1 MFAAQFA
8 SYSDHPA
15 TDLIYQARSYV
26 FGTLAE
32 ITICSASGRQ
42 ARHLGATVL
51 ADFDRLHRMLH
62 AWDGGELVA
71 LNNAIASGLRD
82 IPIKPELARLVC
94 DATGLSERSHGLFN
108 PAIGK
113 FVRLWNFHAS
123 EFLPADPG
131 KEEIDRLLRAA
142 PKMKDLAVADDVVNC
157 SNREVQLDFGGYA
170 KGYALDRTIAF
181 LRRREVPGALVNIGG
196 NLMALGTKLGLPWR
210 VGIQHPR
217 EARPMALLSLLD
229 GEAISTSGDYERYF
243 IRDGKRY
250 CHLID
255 PRTGQPACAAQS
267 TSVLVERCAN
277 AGAQS
282 DASSGA
288 LFIGGSKGWRELSG
302 QLGLNH
308 TLLVDER
315 GELHCS
321 EAMRSR
327 LEFV

>member
-1 MFAAQFA
+1 MFATQFA
-8 SYSDHPA
+8 LPSDHAAP
-15 TDLIYQARSYV
+15 TPIHTVRSYV

-32 ITICSASGRQ
+32 ITICSASGPQ

-62 AWDGGELVA
+62 AWEGGELVA
-71 LNNAIASGLRD
+71 LNTAIASGLRD
-82 IPIKPELARLVC
+82 IPIKPELAWLIR
-94 DATGLSERSHGLFN
+94 DATDLSERSLRLFN

-113 FVRLWNFHAS
+113 LVGLWNFHAS
-123 EFLPADPG
+123 EFLPANPDPA
-131 KEEIDRLLRAA
+131 EIERLLDAA
-142 PKMKDLAVADDVVNC
+142 PKMTDVVVEDNLVNC
-157 SNREVQLDFGGYA
+157 ADRDVRIDFGGHA
-170 KGYALDRTIAF
+170 KGYALDRAVAY

-196 NLMALGTKLGLPWR
+196 NLMALGTKWGLPWR

-217 EARPMALLSLLD
+217 EPRPMALLSLLD

-267 TSVLVERCAN
+267 ASVLVARCAN
-277 AGAQS
+277 AGARS

-288 LFIGGSKGWRELSG
+288 LFIGGSDGWRELASR
-302 QLGLNH
+302 LDVKH
-308 TLLVDER
+308 SLLIDER
-315 GELHCS
+315 GGVHCS
-321 EAMRSR
+321 EPMRGR